1 MKQKIAIMIDQKLIS
16 FLDLKSQGNRSDYLN
31 SLLNQERARSLKE
44 DMIIALKEDL
54 QDPDYLS
61 EIAEWDKLAVDG
73 IDMLSV

>member
-1 MKQKIAIMIDQKLIS
+1 MKQKIAITIDQKLLS
-16 FLDLKSQGNRSDYLN
+16 FLDLKAQGNRSDYMN

-54 QDPDYLS
+54 QDPDYLA

-73 IDMLSV
+73 IDA